1 VDQDGDAWRLLASS
15 GGLDHP
21 LLHRLRHRWA
31 VAVADGDPDRLLAAQ
46 AAVAALVLA
55 AGGWATT
62 GMEPDDV
69 TRVLG
74 ALVDPT
80 PA

>member
-1 VDQDGDAWRLLASS
+1 
-15 GGLDHP
+15 
-21 LLHRLRHRWA
+21 
-31 VAVADGDPDRLLAAQ
+31 VAVADGDPDGLLAAQ

-62 GMEPDDV
+62 GIEPDDV
-69 TRVLG
+69 TRVLC

-80 PA
+80 PT